1 MTLIT
6 LAHRT
11 IIEFKGEDAV
21 AFLQGQTTNDM
32 ARLMPGAC
40 LYTVFLNSQGKFLN
54 DAFAT
59 MLALDHIWLDV
70 EAEHAIEL
78 LKKLN
83 MYKLRSKV
91 VLALRVDIGVYAC
104 FDAPSLDKDA
114 LVMQDP
120 RTAEMGYRVYTA
132 KKQQT
137 NADITAY
144 DVLRIRL
151 CIPDG
156 ARDVPY
162 ERGFIMEYG
171 YDRLNA
177 IDFQK
182 GCYVGQELT
191 ARMHYRKLGKRQLVC
206 VEFETNAPA
215 SGADVTQDGVS
226 VGMLRSVCGQL
237 ALAHIKTDALEANG
251 IFMAED
257 KHMRVHKLGS
267 ADTVL

>member
-32 ARLMPGAC
+32 LRLAPGVC
-40 LYTVFLNSQGKFLN
+40 LYTAFLNSQGKFMN
-54 DAFAT
+54 DAFAV
-59 MLALDHIWLDV
+59 MLAPDHLWLDV

-91 VLALRVDIGVYAC
+91 ILALRVDIGVYAC
-104 FDAPSLDKDA
+104 FDVPALDKDS

-120 RTAEMGYRVYTA
+120 RTAEMGYRIYSAT
-132 KKQQT
+132 KQQAST
-137 NADITAY
+137 DIAVY
-144 DVLRIRL
+144 DKQRIRL

-171 YDRLNA
+171 FDRLNA

-206 VEFETNAPA
+206 VEFETDAPE
-215 SGADVTQDGVS
+215 SGTDITLDGVS
-226 VGMLRSVCGQL
+226 VGTLRSICGQL
-237 ALAHIKTDALEANG
+237 ALGHIKTEALEVG
-251 IFMAED
+251 GMF
-257 KHMRVHKLGS
+257 L
-267 ADTVL
+267 ADGKTIRICSQK

>member
-1 MTLIT
+1 MSLIT

-32 ARLMPGAC
+32 LRLAPGVS
-40 LYTVFLNSQGKFLN
+40 LYTAFLNSQGKFLN
-54 DAFAT
+54 DAFAV
-59 MLALDHIWLDV
+59 MIAADHLWLDV

-91 VLALRVDIGVYAC
+91 ALALRVDIGVYAC
-104 FDAPSLDKDA
+104 FDKPALDKDSF
-114 LVMQDP
+114 VIQDP
-120 RTAEMGYRVYTA
+120 RAAEMGYRIYSAT
-132 KKQQT
+132 KKHANT
-137 NADITAY
+137 DIAAY
-144 DVLRIRL
+144 DKHRIRL

-171 YDRLNA
+171 FDRLNA

-206 VEFETNAPA
+206 VEFEAGAPE
-215 SGADVTQDGVS
+215 SGTDITQDGVS
-226 VGMLRSVCGQL
+226 VGTIRTTCGQL
-237 ALAHIKTDALEANG
+237 ALAHIKTEALAAG
-251 IFMAED
+251 GVF
-257 KHMRVHKLGS
+257 LGDGKKMNVCS
-267 ADTVL
+267 QK

>member
-1 MTLIT
+1 MSLIT

-11 IIEFKGEDAV
+11 VIEFKGEDV
-21 AFLQGQTTNDM
+21 IAFLQGQTTNDM
-32 ARLMPGAC
+32 ARLTPDAC
-40 LYTVFLNSQGKFLN
+40 LYTVFLNSQGKFMN
-54 DAFAT
+54 DAFAI
-59 MLALDHIWLDV
+59 MLAFDHVWLDV

-91 VLALRVDIGVYAC
+91 TLALRVDIGVYAC
-104 FDAPSLDKDA
+104 FESPTVAGDA
-114 LVMQDP
+114 LIVQDP
-120 RTAEMGYRVYTA
+120 RAAEMGYRVYTTI
-132 KKQQT
+132 KQKT
-137 NADITAY
+137 SLDLTVY
-144 DVLRIRL
+144 DTQRIRL

-156 ARDVPY
+156 ALDVPY

-171 YDRLNA
+171 FDRLNA

-206 VEFETNAPA
+206 VEFEADAPE

-226 VGMLRSVCGQL
+226 VGTLRSTCGKL
-237 ALAHIKTDALEANG
+237 ALAHIKTEALEANG
-251 IFMAED
+251 IFMAD
-257 KHMRVHKLGS
+257 GKIARIC
-267 ADTVL
+267 

>member
-1 MTLIT
+1 MSLIA

-11 IIEFKGEDAV
+11 VIEFKGEDAIS
-21 AFLQGQTTNDM
+21 FLQGQTTNDM
-32 ARLMPGAC
+32 IRLMPGES

-54 DAFAT
+54 DAFAVMVT
-59 MLALDHIWLDV
+59 ADHLWLDV

-91 VLALRVDIGVYAC
+91 TLALRVDIGVYAC
-104 FDAPSLDKDA
+104 FDAPALDKD
-114 LVMQDP
+114 VFTVQDP
-120 RTAEMGYRVYTA
+120 RMTGMGYRVYST
-132 KKQQT
+132 KKQQAS
-137 NADITAY
+137 ADIAPY
-144 DVLRIRL
+144 DERRIRL

-162 ERGFIMEYG
+162 ERGFIMEYSF
-171 YDRLNA
+171 DRLNA

-206 VEFETNAPA
+206 VEFDLGAPA
-215 SGADVTQDGVS
+215 SGTDVTQDGVS
-226 VGMLRSVCGQL
+226 VGTLRSTCGQL
-237 ALAHIKTDALEANG
+237 ALAHIKTEALEVG
-251 IFMAED
+251 GMF
-257 KHMRVHKLGS
+257 L
-267 ADTVL
+267 ADGKTIRICSQK

>member
-11 IIEFKGEDAV
+11 IIEFKGEDAI

-32 ARLMPGAC
+32 TRLVPGAC

-54 DAFAT
+54 DAFAV
-59 MLALDHIWLDV
+59 MLSINHIWLDV

-91 VLALRVDIGVYAC
+91 TLALRVDIGVYAS
-104 FDAPSLDKDA
+104 FDAPTAEGSDA
-114 LVMQDP
+114 LTVQDP
-120 RTAEMGYRVYTA
+120 RTTEMGRRVYTTI
-132 KKQQT
+132 KRQL
-137 NADITAY
+137 TAGIEVY
-144 DVLRIRL
+144 DARRIRL
-151 CIPDG
+151 CMPDG

-171 YDRLNA
+171 FDRLNA

-206 VEFETNAPA
+206 VEFETDAPV

-226 VGMLRSVCGQL
+226 VGTLRSTCGQF
-237 ALAHIKTDALEANG
+237 ALAHIKTESLEVNG
-251 IFMAED
+251 EFMAGD
-257 KHMRVHKLGS
+257 KMMKLY
-267 ADTVL
+267 LK